1 MKTSIIALG
10 AALAAFAGVAY
21 AQQHMPPEGDPM
33 GTATVTRAEAQ
44 TKAAEMFTRLDVN
57 GDGKLDQADREA
69 MIGKRFDAMDA
80 NHDGQLSKQEFIAAH
95 QKMPGMEGHGMDEH
109 AMEGQGGAMGPGMEE
124 HPMRGHMGRR
134 MGMSGGMGGGM
145 GRMAAMADTNG
156 DHAISRDEFL
166 AAAMKRF
173 DAADANHDGKLTP
186 EERKAAFR
194 AGMKAMRE
202 HRKGQGMDHGDMP
215 PPPPP
220 ASAPAP
226 TH

>member
-1 MKTSIIALG
+1 MKTSLVALG

-33 GTATVTRAEAQ
+33 GAGTVTRAEAQ
-44 TKAAEMFTRLDVN
+44 AKAAEMFTKMDVN
-57 GDGKLDQADREA
+57 GDGKLDAADRDA
-69 MIGKRFDAMDA
+69 MIGKRFDAMDT

-95 QKMPGMEGHGMDEH
+95 QKMPGMAGHGMDEH
-109 AMEGQGGAMGPGMEE
+109 GMDGPGGAMGPGMAG
-124 HPMRGHMGRR
+124 HRIGGHMGGH
-134 MGMSGGMGGGM
+134 MGMGGGM

-156 DHAISRDEFL
+156 DHAISRDEFI

-202 HRKGQGMDHGDMP
+202 HRMGQGKDHGMDHGDMP
-215 PPPPP
+215 PPPPAP
-220 ASAPAP
+220 APAP